1 MNQVEQSLEQKLGQ
15 EARERELQNLYQ
27 AGDLEALLGAAV
39 LLNVAYSQQLVMN
52 RWLAKEAAENLG
64 EAWEA
69 KRQVQNCYA
78 DFVSQM
84 NHASP

>member
-1 MNQVEQSLEQKLGQ
+1 MNLVEQSLEQKLGQ

-27 AGDLEALLGAAV
+27 SGDMEGLLGAAV
-39 LLNVAYSQQLVMN
+39 LLNVAFSQQIVIN
-52 RWLAKEAAENLG
+52 RWLAKEAADNLS

-69 KRQVQNCYA
+69 KREAQNCYA
-78 DFVSQM
+78 EFVSQV